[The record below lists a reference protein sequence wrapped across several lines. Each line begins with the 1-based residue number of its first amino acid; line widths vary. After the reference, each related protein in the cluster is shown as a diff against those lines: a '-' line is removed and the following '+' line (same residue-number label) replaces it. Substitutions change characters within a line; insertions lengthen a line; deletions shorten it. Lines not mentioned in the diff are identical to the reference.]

1 MSEHVKNILPDLII
15 STCPLGC
22 NKKCAEVWINDSIE
36 HRIICKCA
44 CKNHKKHRTL
54 VEVEGPETNAAGN
67 DAQQPSF
74 MEGIPH
80 T

>member
-1 MSEHVKNILPDLII
+1 MNEHKNCHGQW
-15 STCPLGC
+15 SGFRFQVSCY
-22 NKKCAEVWINDSIE
+22 
-36 HRIICKCA
+36 CKCH
-44 CKNHKKHRTL
+44 NKKHRAL
-54 VEVEGPETNAAGN
+54 LEVEGPETNAAGN